1 MNIRGIPVP
10 VLAAWLAA
18 APVLWSAEWTGG
30 PGFRSQTLPTMT
42 GSRAGFTLLPE
53 NQTGLRHT
61 NLLSEDRSLTNQIY
75 QNGSGVALGDV
86 DGDGLCDI
94 YLGGLDGPNA
104 LYRNLGNWRF
114 EDITARAGVA
124 CSGLD
129 TTGVLFADLD
139 GDGDLDLFV
148 NALGRGTSI
157 YINDGRG
164 HFIEATKTAGT
175 GTKSG
180 ATSLALAD
188 VDDDGDLDLYV
199 TNYRTTTLRD
209 EPFTR
214 FTINVVN
221 GKPEL
226 AAVNGRSVDTPE
238 LRGRFTVDAR
248 GTIAEH
254 GEPDIFFRNEGGG
267 KFTPVSWTGGNF
279 LDETGRPVAMPY
291 EFGLSVMLRDFNGD
305 GRPDLYV
312 CNDFDGSD
320 RFWLNQGRG
329 VFQLAPPLALR
340 QTSLFSMGVDVA
352 DLDRDGHDDIFV
364 VDMLSRE
371 HARRMVQLGDRR
383 GVPSQPGVFTNRPQ
397 YLRNT
402 LFCNRGDG
410 TYAEVAAF
418 AGLEASE
425 WSWTPVFLDVDLD
438 GYEDLLISNG
448 HERDGQNVDT
458 ARQVETLKKER
469 RLSAVEQL
477 RLRKIYPRLDNAA
490 LAFRNLGG
498 LRFEDASAAWSF
510 NAAGVKQG
518 LALADLDNDG
528 DLDAVLNCL
537 NGPALLYRNDATA
550 PRVQVRLKGLA
561 PNTRGVGAKIRVLG
575 GPVPQS
581 QEIICGGRYL
591 SGDDFVRIFAAGS
604 ATNRLTI
611 EVTWRSGVVSVV
623 TNVLANSV
631 IEVDERVTVQ
641 SSKFKVQSSKF
652 PPLFSDV
659 SVLLNHAHHEED
671 FNDFERQPLL
681 VRKHSQPGPGVAWF
695 DLDGDG
701 RDDLLVGSG
710 RGGTMAAF
718 RNTGPGGFEP
728 LKRAPFNALVTRDQT
743 AVLGVLRIGA
753 RTLLAGSS
761 HYEDGETNGGGV
773 RVHDLATGKV
783 SDPFPGRDSATGPLA
798 LADFNGDGEL
808 DLFVGGRVVPARY
821 PEAAP
826 SQLFRGTNGGWILDT
841 ENSARLAQ
849 IGLVTSAVWSDLN
862 ADGWPELI
870 VACEWGPLKIFRNDH
885 GQLSPWN
892 PRVTGPTFNL
902 QPSTLN
908 SLTGW
913 WTSVAAG
920 DFDGDGRMD
929 FVAGNFGENT
939 SYRRY
944 APEPVRIFYGDFD
957 DNGVFD
963 ALEAALDPG
972 LKKIVPL
979 RDPMAVA
986 GALPQLGARFA
997 GFTEYGQAGVAEVI
1011 GDMGRARELA
1021 ARVFQSMLF
1030 LNRGTNFEARAL
1042 PMEAQLA
1049 PAFGLG
1055 VADFD
1060 GDGHEDVLLAQN
1072 FFAVEPMTSRY
1083 DAGRGLLLLGR
1094 GDGTFR
1100 AASAAESGVA
1110 VYGEGRGVAV
1120 SDYDGDG
1127 RVDVCVGQNGAQTKL
1142 FHNDR
1147 ARPGLRVR
1155 LQGSPANPHAI
1166 GAVLRPIFAD
1176 GTMGAAREI
1185 HAGSGWLS
1193 QDSAVPVLSLPKPVT
1208 ALSILWPG
1216 GQTTQ
1221 TNVPPGAR
1229 EVTVSSPPT
1238 K

>member
-1 MNIRGIPVP
+1 MNNYRI
-10 VLAAWLAA
+10 VLLTATLCVGTVDSAC
-18 APVLWSAEWTGG
+18 SAEWQAGA
-30 PGFRSQTLPTMT
+30 GFRSQTVGAMS
-42 GSRAGFTLLPE
+42 GAHAGFTLLTA
-53 NQTGLRHT
+53 NQTGLRYT
-61 NLLSEDRSLTNQIY
+61 NLLAEERSLTNQIY

-94 YLGGLDGPNA
+94 YLGGMDGPNA
-104 LYRNLGNWRF
+104 LYRNLGGWRF
-114 EDITARAGVA
+114 EDITTRAGVA
-124 CSGLD
+124 CAGLD

-139 GDGDLDLFV
+139 GDGDLDLLV
-148 NALGRGTSI
+148 NALGRGTSVFL
-157 YINDGRG
+157 NDGRA
-164 HFIEATKTAGT
+164 HFTEFTQTAGT
-175 GTKSG
+175 ATKSG

-188 VDDDGDLDLYV
+188 VDGDGDLDLYV

-214 FTINVVN
+214 FTINMVN
-221 GKPEL
+221 GKPVL

-238 LRGRFTVDAR
+238 LRGRFTVDTR
-248 GTIAEH
+248 GAISEH

-267 KFTPVSWTGGNF
+267 KFAPVSWTGGNF
-279 LDETGRPVAMPY
+279 LGPDGRPVAIPY

-305 GRPDLYV
+305 GQPDLYV
-312 CNDFDGSD
+312 CNDFDGPD
-320 RFWLNQGRG
+320 YFWINQGRG
-329 VFQLAPPLALR
+329 VFRLAPPLALR
-340 QTSLFSMGVDVA
+340 QNSLFSMGVDVA
-352 DLDRDGHDDIFV
+352 DLDRDGHDEFFV

-371 HARRMVQLGDRR
+371 HARRMVQLGDRH
-383 GVPSQPGVFTNRPQ
+383 GVASQPGVFADRPQ
-397 YLRNT
+397 YMRNT
-402 LFCNRGDG
+402 LFWNRGDG

-425 WSWTPVFLDVDLD
+425 WSWTPIFLDVDLD

-448 HERDGQNVDT
+448 HERDGQNVDV
-458 ARQVETLKKER
+458 ARRVETLKKER
-469 RLSAVEQL
+469 RMSAVEQL

-490 LAFRNLGG
+490 FAFRNLGG
-498 LRFEDASAAWSF
+498 LRFEDMSAAWNF
-510 NAAGVKQG
+510 QAPGVKQG

-528 DLDAVLNCL
+528 DLDAVINCL

-550 PRVQVRLKGLA
+550 PRLQVRLRGLP

-581 QEIICGGRYL
+581 QEMICGGRFL
-591 SGDDFVRIFAAGS
+591 SGDDFVRTFAAGS

-611 EVTWRSGVVSVV
+611 EVTWRSGTVSMV
-623 TNVLANSV
+623 TSVAANS
-631 IEVDERVTVQ
+631 ICELDERGASRVQ
-641 SSKFKVQSSKF
+641 SPKSKVQGQ
-652 PPLFSDV
+652 PLFQDV
-659 SVLLNHAHHEED
+659 SALLNHTHHEED

-681 VRKHSQPGPGVAWF
+681 TRKLSQPGPGVSWF

-710 RGGTMAAF
+710 RGGMMAAF
-718 RNTGPGGFEP
+718 RNTGAGGFE
-728 LKRAPFNALVTRDQT
+728 LVSRAPFDNPVPRDQT
-743 AVLGVLRIGA
+743 AVLGLLREGA

-761 HYEDGETNGGGV
+761 HYEEGGTNGGM
-773 RVHDLATGKV
+773 RVHDLATGKI
-783 SDPFPGRDSATGPLA
+783 SEPFPGRDSATGPLA

-808 DLFVGGRVVPARY
+808 DLFVGGRVIPARY
-821 PEAAP
+821 PEAAS
-826 SQLFRGTNGGWILDT
+826 SQLFRGTNGAWTPDP
-841 ENSARLAQ
+841 ENPKLLSHL
-849 IGLVTSAVWSDLN
+849 GLVTSALWSDLN
-862 ADGWPELI
+862 GDGWPELL
-870 VACEWGPLKIFRNDH
+870 VTCEWGSVQIFQNQR
-885 GQLSPWN
+885 GQLTPWN
-892 PRVTGPTFNL
+892 APVSSPALNAQL
-902 QPSTLN
+902 STLN

-913 WTSVAAG
+913 WTSIAAG

-929 FVAGNFGENT
+929 FVAGNFGGNT
-939 SYRRY
+939 SYHRY
-944 APEPVRIFYGDFD
+944 APEPVKIFYGDFD

-963 ALEAALDPG
+963 MLEAAFDPR

-986 GALPQLGARFA
+986 GALPHLASRFA

-1011 GDMGRARELA
+1011 GDMTRARELSA
-1021 ARVFQSMLF
+1021 HVFQSMLF
-1030 LNRGTNFEARAL
+1030 LNRGTNFEARSL
-1042 PMEAQLA
+1042 PLEAQLA

-1060 GDGHEDVLLAQN
+1060 GDGHEDVLIAQN
-1072 FFAVEPMTSRY
+1072 FFAVEPMTARH

-1100 AASAAESGVA
+1100 ATAAAESGVA

-1127 RVDVCVGQNGAQTKL
+1127 RVDVCVGQNGAPTKL
-1142 FHNDR
+1142 FHNER

-1155 LQGSPANPHAI
+1155 LQGPPKNPHAI
-1166 GAVLRPIFAD
+1166 GAVLRAIFTD
-1176 GTMGAAREI
+1176 GTLGAAHEI

-1193 QDSAVPVLSLPKPVT
+1193 QDSAVPLLSSPKLIR
-1208 ALSILWPG
+1208 ALSIRWPG

-1221 TNVPPGAR
+1221 VNVPPGAR
-1229 EVTVSSPPT
+1229 EVSVAAETIP
-1238 K
+1238 

>member
-1 MNIRGIPVP
+1 MNNCQTV
-10 VLAAWLAA
+10 VLTLMLCIGAVDFAR
-18 APVLWSAEWTGG
+18 SAEWQARA
-30 PGFRSQTLPTMT
+30 GFRSQTVEARS
-42 GSRAGFTLLPE
+42 GARAGFTLLTA
-53 NQTGLRHT
+53 NQTGIRHT
-61 NLLSEDRSLTNQIY
+61 NLLAEDRSLTNQIY

-94 YLGGLDGPNA
+94 YLGGMDGPNA
-104 LYRNLGNWRF
+104 LYRNLGGWHF

-124 CSGLD
+124 CAGLD

-139 GDGDLDLFV
+139 GDGDLDLLV

-157 YINDGRG
+157 FLNDGHA
-164 HFIEATKTAGT
+164 HFSEFTKTAGT
-175 GTKSG
+175 ATKSG

-188 VDDDGDLDLYV
+188 VDGDGDLDLYV

-214 FTINVVN
+214 FTINMVN
-221 GKPEL
+221 GKPVL

-238 LRGRFTVDAR
+238 LRGRFSVDAR
-248 GTIAEH
+248 GAISEH

-267 KFTPVSWTGGNF
+267 KFVPVPWTGGNF
-279 LDETGRPVAMPY
+279 LGEDGRPVAIPY

-305 GRPDLYV
+305 GQPDLYV
-312 CNDFDGSD
+312 CNDFDGPD
-320 RFWLNQGRG
+320 YFWINQGRG
-329 VFQLAPPLALR
+329 VFRLAPPFTLR
-340 QTSLFSMGVDVA
+340 QNSLFSMGVDVA
-352 DLDRDGHDDIFV
+352 DLDRDGQDEFFV

-371 HARRMVQLGDRR
+371 HARRMVQLGDRH
-383 GVPSQPGVFTNRPQ
+383 GVASQPGVFVDRPQ
-397 YLRNT
+397 YMRNT
-402 LFCNRGDG
+402 LFWNRGDG

-448 HERDGQNVDT
+448 HERDGQNVDV
-458 ARQVETLKKER
+458 ARRVETLKKER
-469 RLSAVEQL
+469 RMSAVEQL

-490 LAFRNLGG
+490 FAFRNLGG
-498 LRFEDASAAWSF
+498 LRFEDMSAAWNF
-510 NAAGVKQG
+510 QAPGVKQG

-528 DLDAVLNCL
+528 DLDAVINCL

-550 PRVQVRLKGLA
+550 PRVQVRLRGRS

-581 QEIICGGRYL
+581 QEMICGGRFL
-591 SGDDFVRIFAAGS
+591 SGDDFVRTFAAGS

-611 EVTWRSGVVSVV
+611 EVTWRSGTVSVV
-623 TNVLANSV
+623 TNVAANT
-631 IEVDERVTVQ
+631 ICELDERAAVQ

-652 PPLFSDV
+652 PPLFSDA
-659 SVLLNHAHHEED
+659 STLLNHTHHEEE

-681 VRKHSQPGPGVAWF
+681 TRKLSQPGPGVSWF

-701 RDDLLVGSG
+701 RDDLLIGSG
-710 RGGTMAAF
+710 RGGKMAGF
-718 RNTGPGGFEP
+718 RNTGVGGFEP
-728 LKRAPFNALVTRDQT
+728 VTRAPFDNSVPRDQT
-743 AVLGVLRIGA
+743 AVLGLQRAAA
-753 RTLLAGSS
+753 RALLAGSS
-761 HYEDGETNGGGV
+761 HYEEGGTNGGV
-773 RVHDLATGKV
+773 SVHDLATGKI
-783 SDPFPGRDSATGPLA
+783 SEPFSGRDSATGPLA

-808 DLFVGGRVVPARY
+808 DLFVGGRVIPARY
-821 PEAAP
+821 PEAAS
-826 SQLFRGTNGGWILDT
+826 SQLFRGTNGAWTLDV
-841 ENSARLAQ
+841 ENSKLLSRL
-849 IGLVTSAVWSDLN
+849 GLVTSAVWSDLN

-870 VACEWGPLKIFRNDH
+870 VACEWGSIHIFQNQR
-885 GQLSPWN
+885 GQLAPWN
-892 PRVTGPTFNL
+892 PLVNAQALDPR
-902 QPSTLN
+902 PSTLDQF
-908 SLTGW
+908 TGW
-913 WTSVAAG
+913 WTSIAAG

-939 SYRRY
+939 SYHRY

-963 ALEAALDPG
+963 MLEAAFDPA
-972 LKKIVPL
+972 LKKLVPL

-986 GALPQLGARFA
+986 GALPQLAGRFA
-997 GFTEYGQAGVAEVI
+997 GFTEYGRADVAQVI
-1011 GDMGRARELA
+1011 GDMTRARELSA
-1021 ARVFQSMLF
+1021 QVFQSMLF
-1030 LNRGTNFEARAL
+1030 LNRGTNFEVRPL

-1049 PAFGLG
+1049 PTFGLG

-1060 GDGHEDVLLAQN
+1060 GDGHEDVLIAQN
-1072 FFAVEPMTSRY
+1072 FFAVEPMTARY

-1100 AASAAESGVA
+1100 ATSTAESGVA

-1142 FHNDR
+1142 FHNER

-1155 LQGSPANPHAI
+1155 LQGPPKNPHAI
-1166 GAVLRPIFAD
+1166 GAVIRAVFAD
-1176 GTMGAAREI
+1176 GTLGAAHET

-1193 QDSAVPVLSLPKPVT
+1193 QDSAVPVLSSPKPIR
-1208 ALSILWPG
+1208 ALSIRWPG

-1221 TNVPPGAR
+1221 ANVPPGAR
-1229 EVTVSSPPT
+1229 EVTVAAETIP
-1238 K
+1238 